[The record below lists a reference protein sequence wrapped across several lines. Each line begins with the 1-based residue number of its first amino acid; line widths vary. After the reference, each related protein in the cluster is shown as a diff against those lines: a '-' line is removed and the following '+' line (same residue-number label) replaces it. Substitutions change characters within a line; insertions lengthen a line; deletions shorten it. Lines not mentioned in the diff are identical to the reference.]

1 MNQIN
6 TIEELLA
13 FLDKAVTECQVK
25 KTELL
30 TKFHKESSIY
40 KIIVQLKKGEINEIS
55 LPELKKIM
63 EDFGIE
69 EYDLFLKLKRVLERY
84 DMLDSLTNT
93 AETKKGP
100 DVSRDDAI
108 QYILTFVS
116 DLQDLLEDK
125 NLLEEETISELENQG
140 IETELIDNFKRILV
154 AILRELEIK
163 RVLET
168 DEYKQLY
175 QKGNELTEISSLIKK
190 STSSVLSQTEK
201 DIIYSYLR
209 NSTIEDKLSIYISL
223 VSSWLEQIRTST
235 QNKGVNPE
243 NIVLLVE
250 PITEDLIEKVQ
261 QNLETQKVEIQMQTP
276 KKTKDD
282 WSRLFEETLNIIRE
296 NTKLTSNQ
304 KNILEKIILNST
316 NIPQEDLNLYEE
328 LLNYHEE
335 ISLEGRKKAYSD
347 LKSFDENDCG
357 TISIDLAQT
366 LIPNLDSSSSNE
378 ITKIIEYIIDKYNQ
392 CYLSREEIQEVNE
405 LIISIQENYADL
417 SYVEYSDPARI
428 YLEERFVELDGNKER
443 LINAA
448 RYNDTQL
455 EEGYDAFIENTFK
468 KIIKTKLDELMIL
481 VNNNTEDLELIKKGE
496 IPNLKNQLEYWLNK
510 YSEYSTTKEIK
521 EPYRQYTIEDIQN
534 IDFSNQN
541 AIIFL
546 NGENGMT
553 LYEEGIL
560 HNGLNQNG
568 SVQTPAISKAA
579 DVIKKAV
586 TASREHLNPN
596 HSKFASYIEKNRPS
610 KNDAGTSK
618 DKPNNHVMIADH
630 YLIRLSSGDAARVSA
645 IELNNTPDVN
655 KEKIGIHR
663 EKNVLLII
671 GLREINHNQKSK
683 EYGRMIDEAKE
694 HENTIMEI
702 VQAFENPNTSK
713 EILLGYIARSY
724 GILEKILNGK
734 STRHSQPRRGGKL

>member
-6 TIEELLA
+6 TIEELLD
-13 FLDKAVTECQVK
+13 FLDKAVIECQVK

-30 TKFHKESSIY
+30 TKIHKESSID
-40 KIIVQLKKGEINEIS
+40 KIIVQLKKGKINEIS

-69 EYDLFLKLKRVLERY
+69 EYDLFLKLKRDLERY

-140 IETELIDNFKRILV
+140 IETELIDKFKRILV

-175 QKGNELTEISSLIKK
+175 QNGNELTEISSLIKK

-201 DIIYSYLR
+201 DKIYSYLI
-209 NSTIEDKLSIYISL
+209 NSTIEDKLSLYISL
-223 VSSWLEQIRTST
+223 VSSWLEQTRTST
-235 QNKGVNPE
+235 QNKEVNPE
-243 NIVLLVE
+243 NIVLLEE
-250 PITEDLIEKVQ
+250 PITEVLIEKVQ
-261 QNLETQKVEIQMQTP
+261 QNLETQKEEMQIQTP
-276 KKTKDD
+276 QKNKDD
-282 WSRLFEETLNIIRE
+282 WSRLFEKTLNIIRE
-296 NTKLTSNQ
+296 NIKLTSNQ
-304 KNILEKIILNST
+304 KSILEKIILNT
-316 NIPQEDLNLYEE
+316 INIPQEDLNLYEE

-378 ITKIIEYIIDKYNQ
+378 ISKIIEYIIDKYNQ
-392 CYLSREEIQEVNE
+392 CYLSQEEIQEINE
-405 LIISIQENYADL
+405 LIVRTQETYLDL
-417 SYVEYSDPARI
+417 SYVEYSDPTRI

-448 RYNDTQL
+448 KYNDSQL
-455 EEGYDAFIENTFK
+455 EEGYDSFIENTFK

-481 VNNNTEDLELIKKGE
+481 INNNTEDLEQIKKGE
-496 IPNLKNQLEYWLNK
+496 IPNLRNQLEYWINK
-510 YSEYSTTKEIK
+510 YSEYSVTKEFK
-521 EPYRQYTIEDIQN
+521 EQYSQYTIEDIKN
-534 IDFSNQN
+534 MDFSNQN
-541 AIIFL
+541 AIIF
-546 NGENGMT
+546 
-553 LYEEGIL
+553 
-560 HNGLNQNG
+560 
-568 SVQTPAISKAA
+568 
-579 DVIKKAV
+579 
-586 TASREHLNPN
+586 
-596 HSKFASYIEKNRPS
+596 
-610 KNDAGTSK
+610 
-618 DKPNNHVMIADH
+618 
-630 YLIRLSSGDAARVSA
+630 
-645 IELNNTPDVN
+645 
-655 KEKIGIHR
+655 
-663 EKNVLLII
+663 
-671 GLREINHNQKSK
+671 
-683 EYGRMIDEAKE
+683 
-694 HENTIMEI
+694 
-702 VQAFENPNTSK
+702 
-713 EILLGYIARSY
+713 
-724 GILEKILNGK
+724 
-734 STRHSQPRRGGKL
+734 